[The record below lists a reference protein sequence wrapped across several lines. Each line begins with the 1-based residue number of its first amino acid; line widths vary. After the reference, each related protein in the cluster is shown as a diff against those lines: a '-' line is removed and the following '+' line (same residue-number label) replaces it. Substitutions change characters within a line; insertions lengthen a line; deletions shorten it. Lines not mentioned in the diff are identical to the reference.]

1 MCLQL
6 AYLAVLLAS
15 LFMLLSITEMN
26 YDSGWSTLVLHRN
39 SARIPNFPYHL
50 CPTTLKIV
58 ESVPIAGRI
67 CGFNR
72 QVRTYELLSDEL

>member
-1 MCLQL
+1 M
-6 AYLAVLLAS
+6 ARSGERSNANATHVLPMIIS
-15 LFMLLSITEMN
+15 TSRNDTSITEMN

-58 ESVPIAGRI
+58 ER
-67 CGFNR
+67 
-72 QVRTYELLSDEL
+72 